1 MHQRYIFGFREILP
15 IQSEHFEHNGFDRV
29 MSMLMLMMR
38 KWCCVGGVVISSPLR
53 GNSVF
58 AANHRYHL
66 ILTTQHPILTLIV
79 QYPQLLPTT
88 EPPNSNYPTSNTHTE
103 YNTHNLYQLPSI
115 RCCTICDT
123 MIIGDKC
130 LASQRTFSPIIET
143 CTALQTKYFFANFAN
158 GIRSTIVVDISIQQF
173 RIYSVSNTS
182 W

>member
-1 MHQRYIFGFREILP
+1 MFNHKNRLYSFLP

-38 KWCCVGGVVISSPLR
+38 KWGCVGGVVISSPLR

-88 EPPNSNYPTSNTHTE
+88 EPPNSNYPTSNTHT
-103 YNTHNLYQLPSI
+103 
-115 RCCTICDT
+115 D
-123 MIIGDKC
+123 
-130 LASQRTFSPIIET
+130 
-143 CTALQTKYFFANFAN
+143 
-158 GIRSTIVVDISIQQF
+158 STIPTTSTNYQVSGVAQF
-173 RIYSVSNTS
+173 ATQ
-182 W
+182 

>member
-1 MHQRYIFGFREILP
+1 MFNHKNRLYSFLP

-88 EPPNSNYPTSNTHTE
+88 EPPNSNYPTSNTHTDSTVPTIST
-103 YNTHNLYQLPSI
+103 NYQVSSV
-115 RCCTICDT
+115 
-123 MIIGDKC
+123 
-130 LASQRTFSPIIET
+130 AQ
-143 CTALQTKYFFANFAN
+143 FA
-158 GIRSTIVVDISIQQF
+158 TQ
-173 RIYSVSNTS
+173 
-182 W
+182 